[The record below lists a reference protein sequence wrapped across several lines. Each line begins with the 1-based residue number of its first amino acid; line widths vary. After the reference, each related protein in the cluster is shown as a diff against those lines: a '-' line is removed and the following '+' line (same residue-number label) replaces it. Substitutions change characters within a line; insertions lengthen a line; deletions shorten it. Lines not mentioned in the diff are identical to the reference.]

1 MANQLFSK
9 ALVSAKWLAE
19 ALGARRR
26 GPGLR
31 VLDASWY
38 PPGERDARQEYLERH
53 IPGASFFDIEVC
65 KDQASPY
72 EVMLPSEQV
81 FGDYVGSLG
90 VGNNTHV
97 VVYDGDQLGSFY
109 APRAWWMFRAFGH
122 RQVSVLNGG
131 FRNWVREGHPMT
143 AEATRPEPAQFKA
156 KLDRRLVKSFEEM
169 LENLQTKKFQVV
181 DSRSEGRYRG
191 TEPEPGQGIDPGHF
205 PGTINMPFMN
215 FMTESG
221 HEKPLEELQKMFSEK
236 NVDLARPLAVTCRR
250 GVTACHVAL
259 AAYLLGKE
267 DVAIYDG
274 SWAEWF
280 KRAKPELIVTE
291 WKRKS
296 G

>member
-1 MANQLFSK
+1 MANQLLPR

-19 ALGARRR
+19 ALRAKQR
-26 GPGLR
+26 GPSLR

-38 PPGERDARQEYLERH
+38 TPRERDARQEYLERH

-65 KDQASPY
+65 KDRASPY
-72 EVMLPSEQV
+72 EVMLPSERE

-90 VGNNTHV
+90 VGNDTHV

-122 RQVSVLNGG
+122 RGVSVLDGG
-131 FRNWVREGHPMT
+131 FRNWVREGHPVT
-143 AEATRPEPAQFKA
+143 AQVTHPEPAQFRA
-156 KLDRRLVKSFEEM
+156 VLDRRLVKSFEEM
-169 LENLQTKKFQVV
+169 LENLQSKMFQVV
-181 DSRSEGRYRG
+181 DSRSRGRYRG
-191 TEPEPGQGIDPGHF
+191 TEPEPGEGIEPGHF
-205 PGTINMPFMN
+205 PGTINMPFTN

-221 HEKPLEELQKMFSEK
+221 HEKPLEEIEKMFQEK
-236 NVDLARPLAVTCRR
+236 KVDLARPLAVTCRR

-280 KRAKPELIVTE
+280 KRAKPELIITE